1 MNTNLFH
8 ARLDAQFLIPLLW
21 QGWSCIYRPD
31 EPVNL
36 EELLYGCVETDS
48 EWHRVQRLGSA
59 HLFYQVAMSDPPL
72 AHFEWPGAG
81 EPISG
86 SLYLATFGLPKTFVV
101 IRGRGGPNLA
111 VAAFRGPAGEGIVPL
126 CVSSLLSHG
135 DEWFGHELFDEMP
148 ARTINRRPDLLPKQT
163 LLDGYCD
170 WAAQVLGE
178 TERVLTEAHFEATY
192 HEEPQVAPVPKAG

>member
-36 EELLYGCVETDS
+36 EDLLYGCVETDA
-48 EWHRVQRLGSA
+48 EWHRVQKLGSA
-59 HLFYQVAMSDPPL
+59 HLFYQVATSDPPL

-86 SLYLATFGLPKTFVV
+86 SLYLVTFGLPKTFVV

-111 VAAFRGPAGEGIVPL
+111 VAAFRGLAGESIIPL

-135 DEWFGHELFDEMP
+135 EEWFGHELFDEMP
-148 ARTINRRPDLLPKQT
+148 ARTVNRRPDLLPRQT

-178 TERVLTEAHFEATY
+178 TERALTEAHFEATY
-192 HEEPQVAPVPKAG
+192 QEDPLAAVAKAG